1 MPAPA
6 TRRVH
11 DTVRILS
18 PDLLRLGNNVHI
30 MDYAVIGV
38 PNEYSDAF
46 KQDSD
51 RCVQIG
57 DGTTLYP
64 HTIIYEGA
72 TLGAEVVMEEGTR
85 VGSHTV
91 IGYRTRVVYNAQIH
105 DNIQVGAECIIGGF
119 IADNVTVGSRTS
131 IFGALVHRYS
141 GRDPRRWA
149 DEDEPG
155 PTLGDDVLVAWGAVI
170 VGGVRI
176 GNGAHIY
183 PNCVVTRDVAE
194 GEKFDGT

>member
-6 TRRVH
+6 TRRIH

-18 PDLLRLGNNVHI
+18 PDLLRIGNNVHI

-38 PNEYSDAF
+38 PNEYGDGF

-64 HTIIYEGA
+64 HTVIYEGA
-72 TLGAEVVMEEGTR
+72 TLGTEVVMEEGAR
-85 VGSHTV
+85 VGSHSG
-91 IGYRTRVVYNAQIH
+91 IGDRTRIVYNAQIH
-105 DNIQVGAECIIGGF
+105 DHIQVGADCIIGGF
-119 IADNVTVGSRTS
+119 IADNVTVGDRTS
-131 IFGALVHRYS
+131 IFGSLVHRYS
-141 GRDPRRWA
+141 ARDPRLWA
-149 DEDEPG
+149 DEDEQG
-155 PTLGDDVLVAWGAVI
+155 PTIGDDVLIAWGAVI
-170 VGGVRI
+170 VGEIRI
-176 GNGAHIY
+176 GSGAHVY